1 MPVSKSSPVGASGF
15 RFKVRAPLRCDG
27 VGRLDVGEDLHTG
40 ARLAIRWIPVAANGI
55 AAMAQCDALPQHPAL
70 PRIVQTGVFQGQAFI
85 AIAFP
90 EGQALSTLLGNR
102 LETALVLQLGE
113 QLLSALSALHSVG
126 IVHGELSAESVLV
139 ASPGRTFL
147 WDAPLVLTGRLSD
160 RRDDHRINQH
170 LTKIAAYLSPERA
183 KGAGATP
190 ADDVFAAAALIC
202 AAGGATSPLTE
213 TALGVV
219 YHVSTGA
226 FRWTVPPT
234 FPNGWRDMLER
245 MLSEYPS
252 ERPSAAEALARFT
265 EPLSANALHTLPEMP
280 ALQLESM
287 LGHFRRKNP
296 LVDAGVVAEHIT
308 QPENAQFEAPPKDN
322 SLTDL
327 PSAPQSL
334 PPALPAAEE
343 AAFGL
348 LPPSSRPSRTE
359 TARPIPVLHPTP
371 LPATA
376 PQSIEPAM
384 PLANAPV
391 QATQMESDSILFAGL
406 SRPPPSFLGRY
417 WWLLALLAVGLA
429 AALFFA
435 T

>member
-85 AIAFP
+85 AISFP

-113 QLLSALSALHSVG
+113 QLLSALSSLHSVG

-190 ADDVFAAAALIC
+190 EDDVFAAAALIC
-202 AAGGATSPLTE
+202 AAGGATPPLTE
-213 TALGVV
+213 TALGIV

-252 ERPSAAEALARFT
+252 ERPSAAEALSRFT

-287 LGHFRRKNP
+287 LGHFRRKHP
-296 LVDAGVVAEHIT
+296 LPDAGVVVEHIT
-308 QPENAQFEAPPKDN
+308 QPENVQAHGLPPDKRPNLHPAAPP
-322 SLTDL
+322 
-327 PSAPQSL
+327 SL
-334 PPALPAAEE
+334 PPAPPPNEEPLPNALSVA
-343 AAFGL
+343 
-348 LPPSSRPSRTE
+348 SRPSRIE
-359 TARPIPVLHPTP
+359 AARFIPVLHPTP
-371 LPATA
+371 LPATQPFQGETA
-376 PQSIEPAM
+376 T
-384 PLANAPV
+384 PLATERLATTENDNASP
-391 QATQMESDSILFAGL
+391 LFAAL
-406 SRPPPSFLGRY
+406 ARPQPSFLGRY
-417 WWLLALLAVGLA
+417 WWLLALLAFGLA
-429 AALFFA
+429 AALFFV